1 MSEVTQLNERVIRCR
16 KGLRPIDFTELYM
29 YRELLGFLIWREI
42 LIRYKQT
49 AIGIAW
55 AVIQPVIT
63 MVVFTVIFGK
73 LAKFSSGSAPYAI
86 MVYAAVLPWQFFANA
101 LTQSSNSVISAGNMV
116 RKIYFPR
123 IFIPASASL
132 SGVLDFTISLL
143 ILFGLMLFY
152 GVGLRPHLLLLPLFF
167 IIAFATSFGAGLW
180 LGALNV
186 KYRDVKFAVPFLVR
200 LGMYI
205 SPVGFMTSV
214 IPDKWLFWFSLN
226 PLVGVIDGF
235 RWAILG
241 PEFEP
246 YWPGLC
252 ISLAMVLV
260 LLITGAFFFRCTE
273 KTFADLI

>member
-1 MSEVTQLNERVIRCR
+1 
-16 KGLRPIDFTELYM
+16 
-29 YRELLGFLIWREI
+29 
-42 LIRYKQT
+42 
-49 AIGIAW
+49 
-55 AVIQPVIT
+55 
-63 MVVFTVIFGK
+63 
-73 LAKFSSGSAPYAI
+73 
-86 MVYAAVLPWQFFANA
+86 
-101 LTQSSNSVISAGNMV
+101 
-116 RKIYFPR
+116 
-123 IFIPASASL
+123 
-132 SGVLDFTISLL
+132 
-143 ILFGLMLFY
+143 
-152 GVGLRPHLLLLPLFF
+152 LLLPLFF

-205 SPVGFMTSV
+205 SPIGFMTSV

>member
-1 MSEVTQLNERVIRCR
+1 
-16 KGLRPIDFTELYM
+16 M

-205 SPVGFMTSV
+205 SPIGFMTSV